1 MSTYPV
7 DIKSTTA
14 ATIAVHNALGTG
26 APGRALG
33 LFVSKEGGQ
42 GVTTVK
48 IKDNTTVIGEFLFPA
63 STQTNATGY
72 TQYMQFPGTGLRAST
87 SLKFE
92 IVTTATSVTLL
103 HGQELKVATITYTV
117 TVASGTNQY
126 GTGNK
131 FYINGEVSPVL
142 YLQEGNTYIFD
153 QSDSSNAVGGT
164 HILAF
169 STTANGTHA
178 VPAGTAYTTGV
189 TTTGTPGTA
198 GANTTIVV
206 APVRTT
212 GAPLLFYYC
221 TAHSGM
227 GNTAQTISPTSGET
241 EFNPQIDEIIEEAY
255 ERTGVLGTRTGYQLR
270 SARRSLNIMFQEWG
284 NRGVHLWKIKLA
296 KVPLVEGQA
305 EYNYAS
311 DSTNFPDDIDSV
323 LEAYYRNNS
332 DATAPADI
340 ALTKIDRS
348 AYSATPNK
356 LAKGTPSQ
364 YYVQRQLNPSIFLY
378 TTPSSSVSDSTTPS
392 NFQFCF
398 YYLSKI
404 QDVGAYNN
412 TSDVVN
418 RFYPCMIS
426 GLAYYL
432 SQKVSPERS
441 GELER
446 RYESEMLRALDADN
460 QGTSSF
466 ISPQTFYGDGV

>member
-1 MSTYPV
+1 M
-7 DIKSTTA
+7 
-14 ATIAVHNALGTG
+14 
-26 APGRALG
+26 
-33 LFVSKEGGQ
+33 
-42 GVTTVK
+42 
-48 IKDNTTVIGEFLFPA
+48 
-63 STQTNATGY
+63 
-72 TQYMQFPGTGLRAST
+72 
-87 SLKFE
+87 
-92 IVTTATSVTLL
+92 
-103 HGQELKVATITYTV
+103 ATITYTV
-117 TVASGTNQY
+117 TVATGTNQY

-131 FYINGEVSPVL
+131 YYINGTVSPTIQ
-142 YLQEGNTYIFD
+142 LQEGNTYIFD
-153 QSDSSNAVGGT
+153 TSDNSNLT
-164 HILAF
+164 HVFAF
-169 STTANGTHA
+169 STNPNNS
-178 VPAGTAYTTGV
+178 PAAAYTTGV
-189 TTTGTPGTA
+189 TTTGVSGNA
-198 GANTTIVV
+198 GSNTTIIVGNS
-206 APVRTT
+206 TT
-212 GAPLLFYYC
+212 TADQTVPPLFYYC
-221 TAHSGM
+221 TVHAGM
-227 GNTAQTISPTSGET
+227 GGSAPTITQSSGVSNK
-241 EFNPQIDEIIEEAY
+241 FNPPIDDIIEEAF
-255 ERTGVLGTRTGYQLR
+255 ERTNVRGARTGYQLR

-284 NRGVHLWKIKLA
+284 NRGVHLWKVKLA

-305 EYNYAS
+305 EYNFAS
-311 DSTNFPDDIDSV
+311 DSENFPQDIDSV

-332 DATAPADI
+332 DTTAPVDI
-340 ALTKIDRS
+340 SLTKIDRS

-356 LAKGTPSQ
+356 LTKGTPSQ

-378 TTPSSSVSDSTTPS
+378 ATPSSSVSSATTPS
-392 NFQFCF
+392 SFQFCF